1 MKVTS
6 YLFALYILGLPLVS
20 YAHEGHEQSGF
31 AGLIHYLS
39 DPMHVFFNGGRH
51 VCFFDG
57 GFFALRAFKA
67 LAFFSIGEG
76 EQNAFKVVIKTEK
89 KIYKFFVDPHYQ

>member
-39 DPMHVFFNGGRH
+39 DPMHVFLMAGGM
-51 VCFFDG
+51 
-57 GFFALRAFKA
+57 FAFSMVVFLLFEPLRRSLFSV
-67 LAFFSIGEG
+67 LARGNKMPLKWS
-76 EQNAFKVVIKTEK
+76 
-89 KIYKFFVDPHYQ
+89 